1 MQQIKTLLDAG
12 YKLSIEG
19 NEIKVKPPPKRLPT
33 GLEAAMFQAVKA
45 NKAAAIQYLSSPSPP
60 VTMTPE
66 TTPPPLTSIAMSFEA
81 LTTKVLAGGMSE
93 RDEAWYVTQWQIVA
107 SERGLIP
114 KIGSDGLPHREWAK
128 ELAQHGSN

>member
-33 GLEAAMFQAVKA
+33 GLEAAMFQAIKG
-45 NKAAAIQYLSSPSPP
+45 NKAAAIQFLSSPP
-60 VTMTPE
+60 VLATTTQ
-66 TTPPPLTSIAMSFEA
+66 TTPPPPTQVATTMTDLAA
-81 LTTKVLAGGMSE
+81 LILAGDLSE

-128 ELAQHGSN
+128 ELAQHGSK